1 MRIQRNEALRLL
13 RDFLLDF
20 YLERLLLRLRCHVL
34 LQRIHDVCAQRILSS
49 LHNVIARVNEEAM
62 LEEQDAS
69 GLWHDVYTAL
79 HTAVEECSGATLEL
93 FLSALRYR
101 VIEVEMQGEI
111 RALGAVGRFVGPIAM
126 R

>member
-1 MRIQRNEALRLL
+1 MRIQRNETSRLL
-13 RDFLLDF
+13 RDFPLVF
-20 YLERLLLRLRCHVL
+20 YLERLLLRIRCHVL
-34 LQRIHDVCAQRILSS
+34 LQRIHDVCPQRIFGT

-62 LEEQDAS
+62 LEEQYAS
-69 GLWHDVYTAL
+69 GLRHNVDAAL
-79 HTAVEECSGATLEL
+79 HAAVEECSGAALEL

-111 RALGAVGRFVGPIAM
+111 RTLGAVGRFVGPIAM

>member
-34 LQRIHDVCAQRILSS
+34 LQRIHDVCPQRILSS

-69 GLWHDVYTAL
+69 SLWHDVYTAL

-93 FLSALRYR
+93 LLSALRYC

-111 RALGAVGRFVGPIAM
+111 RALGAVGRFVRPIAM